1 MGRVERQKA
10 FFVKRIL
17 VDGLDLQ
24 LLGDHFLNFGIRVRR
39 EAVHPSSQAVW
50 AHISSPASATAI
62 DLPNLNLLL
71 PFEPWKNLEEILK
84 GLSSSTGVQGS
95 LAELPT
101 ALDNTLM
108 VPRSGLQH
116 AAVTSY
122 GYKLQCLRIQV
133 RQIARERDKARLDLE
148 KVEGHC
154 LQLGRELDEQYVA
167 FEHTQSKLKDFQ
179 AEIEAKELLLQQA
192 VSHQAKLE
200 ADTQFLQGKEASLQG
215 RLNHVMKENT
225 QLQNKVME
233 MAEKLVA
240 SEKLVLE
247 LQKELNCVVKDKL
260 GQVEPHSPELLNQSE
275 CFAEIVLE
283 YERQCQRVKVLW
295 DQNGV
300 LQRELERLRL
310 QLQESRAERGPPAG
324 ETSLSMEQLQEQLR
338 DLKVQLETKIN
349 YYEEEIELM
358 RKNFE
363 RERKDSEESFKA
375 EMRKMEDQ
383 KRDLEET
390 VAKYWAVID
399 SLKEQKCVWSLE
411 LEERFEVEQARVG
424 QQHTEDIYHPGQQ
437 LDREGEELR
446 TQRRD
451 RERLSCMW
459 VLEMPQEAQHVNPDV
474 KLTQKAAAVRSVLP
488 SRGSKCHTAHA
499 LVVCLGC
506 LGKTGRTSPL
516 SYSASHMGELCQ
528 LLEENSLLKSQL
540 GRLQQELRL
549 AKERGS
555 NHDVR
560 NVSKL
565 GREKVEELAEIAE
578 LTASSEK
585 SKGDVSHLN
594 VKMRQLG
601 CELTEC
607 KASHG
612 AGPGTVQLQ
621 SQRLA
626 EAERLRGAEMA
637 ARLEH
642 HQQHAAC
649 WMETELLQQQ
659 LRASQEKLL
668 EAKANLSLAQT
679 RHALQLQ
686 QAKAQMNNVV
696 PKKQFERLQT
706 SLREEQCKAQQL
718 QENLHRQAE
727 QTCRQLVTIQEE
739 HESLLQAAVEQA
751 EGLEHNLRSAEAVLA
766 ERAAQLKD
774 AQAQISRNKL
784 LIEDLREENRGF
796 AMALQVAELKQ
807 KSTEEK
813 NQLLEEQ
820 ASALKQLIGKITPAS
835 LSG

>member
-1 MGRVERQKA
+1 MR
-10 FFVKRIL
+10 
-17 VDGLDLQ
+17 
-24 LLGDHFLNFGIRVRR
+24 
-39 EAVHPSSQAVW
+39 
-50 AHISSPASATAI
+50 
-62 DLPNLNLLL
+62 
-71 PFEPWKNLEEILK
+71 
-84 GLSSSTGVQGS
+84 LSSSTGVQVS

-116 AAVTSY
+116 AAVASY

-148 KVEGHC
+148 KVEGRC

-167 FEHTQSKLKDFQ
+167 LEHTQSKLKDFQ

-225 QLQNKVME
+225 QLQNKVTE

-247 LQKELNCVVKDKL
+247 LQKELNCVVKD
-260 GQVEPHSPELLNQSE
+260 
-275 CFAEIVLE
+275 
-283 YERQCQRVKVLW
+283 
-295 DQNGV
+295 
-300 LQRELERLRL
+300 
-310 QLQESRAERGPPAG
+310 
-324 ETSLSMEQLQEQLR
+324 
-338 DLKVQLETKIN
+338 KIN

-375 EMRKMEDQ
+375 EMRKMEDH

-424 QQHTEDIYHPGQQ
+424 QQHTKDIYHPGQQ

-446 TQRRD
+446 AQRRD
-451 RERLSCMW
+451 RERL
-459 VLEMPQEAQHVNPDV
+459 
-474 KLTQKAAAVRSVLP
+474 R
-488 SRGSKCHTAHA
+488 
-499 LVVCLGC
+499 
-506 LGKTGRTSPL
+506 
-516 SYSASHMGELCQ
+516 GELCQ

-540 GRLQQELRL
+540 GRLQEELRL
-549 AKERGS
+549 ANERGS
-555 NHDVR
+555 NHDVK

-601 CELTEC
+601 CELTEH

-612 AGPGTVQLQ
+612 AGRGTVQLQ
-621 SQRLA
+621 GQRLV
-626 EAERLRGAEMA
+626 EAEWLRGAEMA

-649 WMETELLQQQ
+649 WMETELLQEQ

-696 PKKQFERLQT
+696 PKKQFEQLQT

-727 QTCRQLVTIQEE
+727 QTCRQLVRIQEE
-739 HESLLQAAVEQA
+739 HERLLQAAVEQA
-751 EGLEHNLRSAEAVLA
+751 EGLEHNLRSAEAVLS

-774 AQAQISRNKL
+774 AQVNARGAQISRNKL
-784 LIEDLREENRGF
+784 LIEDLCEENRGF

-820 ASALKQLIGKITPAS
+820 TSALKQLIGKITPAS

>member
-24 LLGDHFLNFGIRVRR
+24 LLGGHFLNFGIRVRR

-50 AHISSPASATAI
+50 THISSPASATAI

-84 GLSSSTGVQGS
+84 RLSSSTGVQVS

-116 AAVTSY
+116 AAIASY

-167 FEHTQSKLKDFQ
+167 LEHTQSKLKDFQ

-225 QLQNKVME
+225 QLQNKVTE

-247 LQKELNCVVKDKL
+247 LQKELNCVVKDK
-260 GQVEPHSPELLNQSE
+260 
-275 CFAEIVLE
+275 
-283 YERQCQRVKVLW
+283 VLW
-295 DQNGV
+295 DQNEV

-310 QLQESRAERGPPAG
+310 QLRESRAERGLPAG
-324 ETSLSMEQLQEQLR
+324 VCRSPSPPVSTSPCTETSLSMEQLQEQLR

-349 YYEEEIELM
+349 YYEKEIELM

-363 RERKDSEESFKA
+363 RERKDREESFKA

-451 RERLSCMW
+451 RERL
-459 VLEMPQEAQHVNPDV
+459 
-474 KLTQKAAAVRSVLP
+474 R
-488 SRGSKCHTAHA
+488 
-499 LVVCLGC
+499 
-506 LGKTGRTSPL
+506 
-516 SYSASHMGELCQ
+516 GELCQ

-555 NHDVR
+555 NHDVK

-578 LTASSEK
+578 LTASGEK

-612 AGPGTVQLQ
+612 AGPATVQLQ

-696 PKKQFERLQT
+696 PKKQFEQLQT

-727 QTCRQLVTIQEE
+727 QTCRQLVRIQEE
-739 HESLLQAAVEQA
+739 HERLLQAAVEQA

>member
-1 MGRVERQKA
+1 MR
-10 FFVKRIL
+10 
-17 VDGLDLQ
+17 
-24 LLGDHFLNFGIRVRR
+24 
-39 EAVHPSSQAVW
+39 
-50 AHISSPASATAI
+50 
-62 DLPNLNLLL
+62 
-71 PFEPWKNLEEILK
+71 
-84 GLSSSTGVQGS
+84 LSSSTGVQVS

-116 AAVTSY
+116 AAVASY

-148 KVEGHC
+148 KVEGRC

-167 FEHTQSKLKDFQ
+167 LEHTQSKLKDFQ

-225 QLQNKVME
+225 QLQNKVTE

-260 GQVEPHSPELLNQSE
+260 GQMKPHSPELLNQSE

-283 YERQCQRVKVLW
+283 YERQCQVLW

-310 QLQESRAERGPPAG
+310 QLRESRAERGPPAG
-324 ETSLSMEQLQEQLR
+324 VCRSPSPLVSTSPCTETSLSVEQLQEQLR
-338 DLKVQLETKIN
+338 DLKVQLETKVRGVGGDVLTSWHNCLIN

-375 EMRKMEDQ
+375 EMRKMEDH

-390 VAKYWAVID
+390 VAK
-399 SLKEQKCVWSLE
+399 
-411 LEERFEVEQARVG
+411 
-424 QQHTEDIYHPGQQ
+424 
-437 LDREGEELR
+437 
-446 TQRRD
+446 
-451 RERLSCMW
+451 
-459 VLEMPQEAQHVNPDV
+459 
-474 KLTQKAAAVRSVLP
+474 
-488 SRGSKCHTAHA
+488 
-499 LVVCLGC
+499 
-506 LGKTGRTSPL
+506 
-516 SYSASHMGELCQ
+516 GELCQ

-540 GRLQQELRL
+540 GRLQEELRL
-549 AKERGS
+549 ANERGS
-555 NHDVR
+555 NHDVK

-601 CELTEC
+601 CELTEH

-612 AGPGTVQLQ
+612 AGRGTVQLQ
-621 SQRLA
+621 GQRLV
-626 EAERLRGAEMA
+626 EAEWLRGAEMA

-649 WMETELLQQQ
+649 WMETELLQEQ

-696 PKKQFERLQT
+696 PKKQFEQLQT

-727 QTCRQLVTIQEE
+727 QTCRQLVRIQEE
-739 HESLLQAAVEQA
+739 HERLLQAAVEQA
-751 EGLEHNLRSAEAVLA
+751 EGLEHNLRSAEAVLS

-774 AQAQISRNKL
+774 AQVNARGAQISRNKL
-784 LIEDLREENRGF
+784 LIEDLCEENRGF

-820 ASALKQLIGKITPAS
+820 TSALKQLIGKITPAS

>member
-1 MGRVERQKA
+1 MGPVERQKA

-24 LLGDHFLNFGIRVRR
+24 LLGGHFLNFGIRVRR

-50 AHISSPASATAI
+50 THISSPASATAI

-84 GLSSSTGVQGS
+84 RLSSSTGVQVS

-116 AAVTSY
+116 AAVASY

-167 FEHTQSKLKDFQ
+167 LEHTQSKLKDFQ

-225 QLQNKVME
+225 QLQNKVTE

-283 YERQCQRVKVLW
+283 YERQCQVLW
-295 DQNGV
+295 DQNEV

-310 QLQESRAERGPPAG
+310 QLRESRAERGPPAG
-324 ETSLSMEQLQEQLR
+324 VCRSPSPPVSTSPCTQTSLSMEQLQEQLW

-349 YYEEEIELM
+349 YYEKEIELM

-390 VAKYWAVID
+390 VAKYWAVTD

-411 LEERFEVEQARVG
+411 LEERFEVDQARVG

-437 LDREGEELR
+437 LDQEGEELR

-451 RERLSCMW
+451 RERL
-459 VLEMPQEAQHVNPDV
+459 
-474 KLTQKAAAVRSVLP
+474 R
-488 SRGSKCHTAHA
+488 
-499 LVVCLGC
+499 
-506 LGKTGRTSPL
+506 
-516 SYSASHMGELCQ
+516 GELCQ

-555 NHDVR
+555 NHDVK

-578 LTASSEK
+578 LTASGEK

-594 VKMRQLG
+594 VKMHQLG
-601 CELTEC
+601 CELTER

-686 QAKAQMNNVV
+686 QAKARMNNVV
-696 PKKQFERLQT
+696 PKKQFEQLQT

-727 QTCRQLVTIQEE
+727 QTCRQLVRIQEE
-739 HESLLQAAVEQA
+739 HERLLQAAVEQA

>member
-1 MGRVERQKA
+1 
-10 FFVKRIL
+10 
-17 VDGLDLQ
+17 
-24 LLGDHFLNFGIRVRR
+24 
-39 EAVHPSSQAVW
+39 
-50 AHISSPASATAI
+50 
-62 DLPNLNLLL
+62 
-71 PFEPWKNLEEILK
+71 
-84 GLSSSTGVQGS
+84 
-95 LAELPT
+95 
-101 ALDNTLM
+101 M

-116 AAVTSY
+116 TAVASY

-167 FEHTQSKLKDFQ
+167 LKHTQSKLKDFQ

-192 VSHQAKLE
+192 ISHRAKLE

-225 QLQNKVME
+225 QLQNKVTE

-283 YERQCQRVKVLW
+283 YERQCQVLW

-310 QLQESRAERGPPAG
+310 QLRESRAERGLPAG
-324 ETSLSMEQLQEQLR
+324 GLSSQGFSLSVCRSPSPLVSTCPCTETSLSMEQLQEQLR

-363 RERKDSEESFKA
+363 KERKDSEESFKA
-375 EMRKMEDQ
+375 EMHKMEDQ

-399 SLKEQKCVWSLE
+399 SLKEQKCVWSLD

-446 TQRRD
+446 MQRRD
-451 RERLSCMW
+451 RERL
-459 VLEMPQEAQHVNPDV
+459 
-474 KLTQKAAAVRSVLP
+474 R
-488 SRGSKCHTAHA
+488 
-499 LVVCLGC
+499 
-506 LGKTGRTSPL
+506 
-516 SYSASHMGELCQ
+516 GELCQ

-555 NHDVR
+555 NHDVK

-565 GREKVEELAEIAE
+565 GRENVEELAEIE

-594 VKMRQLG
+594 VKMHQLG
-601 CELTEC
+601 CELAER

-626 EAERLRGAEMA
+626 EAEQLRGAEMA
-637 ARLEH
+637 ARLQH

-696 PKKQFERLQT
+696 PKKQFEQLQT

-727 QTCRQLVTIQEE
+727 QTCRQLVRIQEE
-739 HESLLQAAVEQA
+739 HERLLQAAVEQA

-820 ASALKQLIGKITPAS
+820 TSALKQLIGKITPAS
-835 LSG
+835 LTPLGL

>member
-1 MGRVERQKA
+1 
-10 FFVKRIL
+10 
-17 VDGLDLQ
+17 
-24 LLGDHFLNFGIRVRR
+24 
-39 EAVHPSSQAVW
+39 
-50 AHISSPASATAI
+50 
-62 DLPNLNLLL
+62 
-71 PFEPWKNLEEILK
+71 
-84 GLSSSTGVQGS
+84 
-95 LAELPT
+95 
-101 ALDNTLM
+101 M

-116 AAVTSY
+116 TAVASY

-167 FEHTQSKLKDFQ
+167 LKHTQSKLKDFQ

-192 VSHQAKLE
+192 ISHRAKLE

-225 QLQNKVME
+225 QLQNKVTE

-247 LQKELNCVVKDKL
+247 LQKELNCVVKDK
-260 GQVEPHSPELLNQSE
+260 
-275 CFAEIVLE
+275 
-283 YERQCQRVKVLW
+283 
-295 DQNGV
+295 
-300 LQRELERLRL
+300 
-310 QLQESRAERGPPAG
+310 
-324 ETSLSMEQLQEQLR
+324 
-338 DLKVQLETKIN
+338 IN

-363 RERKDSEESFKA
+363 KERKDSEESFKA
-375 EMRKMEDQ
+375 EMHKMEDQ

-399 SLKEQKCVWSLE
+399 SLKEQKCVWSLD

-446 TQRRD
+446 MQRRD
-451 RERLSCMW
+451 RERL
-459 VLEMPQEAQHVNPDV
+459 
-474 KLTQKAAAVRSVLP
+474 R
-488 SRGSKCHTAHA
+488 
-499 LVVCLGC
+499 
-506 LGKTGRTSPL
+506 
-516 SYSASHMGELCQ
+516 GELCQ

-555 NHDVR
+555 NHDVK

-565 GREKVEELAEIAE
+565 GRENVEELAEIE

-594 VKMRQLG
+594 VKMHQLG
-601 CELTEC
+601 CELAER

-626 EAERLRGAEMA
+626 EAEQLRGAEMA
-637 ARLEH
+637 ARLQH

-696 PKKQFERLQT
+696 PKKQFEQLQT

-727 QTCRQLVTIQEE
+727 QTCRQLVRIQEE
-739 HESLLQAAVEQA
+739 HERLLQAAVEQA

-820 ASALKQLIGKITPAS
+820 TSALKQLIGKITPAS
-835 LSG
+835 LTPLGL

>member
-1 MGRVERQKA
+1 MALICSSLER
-10 FFVKRIL
+10 
-17 VDGLDLQ
+17 
-24 LLGDHFLNFGIRVRR
+24 
-39 EAVHPSSQAVW
+39 
-50 AHISSPASATAI
+50 
-62 DLPNLNLLL
+62 
-71 PFEPWKNLEEILK
+71 
-84 GLSSSTGVQGS
+84 LSSSTEEQVS
-95 LAELPT
+95 LVDLPA

-116 AAVTSY
+116 AAITSC

-133 RQIARERDKARLDLE
+133 RHIARERDKARLDLE
-148 KVEGHC
+148 KVEGRC
-154 LQLGRELDEQYVA
+154 LQLGRELDEQYIA
-167 FEHTQSKLKDFQ
+167 LEHTQSKLKDIQ

-192 VSHQAKLE
+192 VNHQAKLE

-215 RLNHVMKENT
+215 RLNHMMKENT
-225 QLQNKVME
+225 QLQNKVTE
-233 MAEKLVA
+233 MAEKLAA

-247 LQKELNCVVKDKL
+247 LQKELNCVVKDK
-260 GQVEPHSPELLNQSE
+260 
-275 CFAEIVLE
+275 
-283 YERQCQRVKVLW
+283 VLW

-300 LQRELERLRL
+300 LRRELERLRL
-310 QLQESRAERGPPAG
+310 QLRESRAERGLPAG

-375 EMRKMEDQ
+375 EMRKMADQ

-399 SLKEQKCVWSLE
+399 SLKEQKCVWNLE
-411 LEERFEVEQARVG
+411 LEEKFEMEQARVR

-437 LDREGEELR
+437 LDQEGEELR

-451 RERLSCMW
+451 RESLR
-459 VLEMPQEAQHVNPDV
+459 
-474 KLTQKAAAVRSVLP
+474 
-488 SRGSKCHTAHA
+488 
-499 LVVCLGC
+499 
-506 LGKTGRTSPL
+506 
-516 SYSASHMGELCQ
+516 GELCW

-540 GRLQQELRL
+540 QRLQQELRL
-549 AKERGS
+549 AKEKGS
-555 NHDVR
+555 KHDEKH
-560 NVSKL
+560 VSEL

-578 LTASSEK
+578 LTLSSEK
-585 SKGDVSHLN
+585 SKGEVSHLN
-594 VKMRQLG
+594 VKMHQLG
-601 CELTEC
+601 HEFTEH
-607 KASHG
+607 KASHS

-626 EAERLRGAEMA
+626 EAEWLRGAETA

-642 HQQHAAC
+642 HHQHAAC
-649 WMETELLQQQ
+649 WMETELLRQQ
-659 LRASQEKLL
+659 LKALQEKLL
-668 EAKANLSLAQT
+668 EAKASLSLAQSW
-679 RHALQLQ
+679 HALQLQ
-686 QAKAQMNNVV
+686 KAKAQMNNMV
-696 PKKQFERLQT
+696 PKKQFEQLQT

-718 QENLHRQAE
+718 QENLHRQTE
-727 QTCRQLVTIQEE
+727 QTCRQLVRTQEE
-739 HESLLQAAVEQA
+739 HEHLLQAAVEQA

-784 LIEDLREENRGF
+784 QIEDLRGKNRGF

-807 KSTEEK
+807 KSTREK

-820 ASALKQLIGKITPAS
+820 ASALKQLIGKIMPAS
-835 LSG
+835 LTPLGL